1 MTIHTFSTFL
11 IRDQRSKEREKISL
25 HTERINLQSRI
36 LYQLKIFFKN
46 EGEIMTFSDERNKRI
61 HCQQTCTTGNANDSS
76 LG

>member
-46 EGEIMTFSDERNKRI
+46 EDEIKIIYEEGKLRDLLLTEA
-61 HCQQTCTTGNANDSS
+61 HCKK
-76 LG
+76 